1 MIESD
6 FFRTQQGRDYFSNQ
20 IKQIRDC
27 VVLTCNHEVMWTVLT
42 SHNCKSQPLLCRFET
57 ASSESRFADPCAYLF
72 SAFVDDF
79 SYDLGKNLLPHRNVI
94 AAMQKEICN
103 FAVVQK
109 DGRGID
115 MAVTKAVAAMR
126 RYKVAPNTLIMPSEM
141 QLYVTMVP
149 EERTYYNIAGPAGPA
164 TFEAGPEAMRNGTF
178 KGLSIF
184 TADSFD
190 NGDDSEPTQ
199 LLRRSTQVGEFY
211 RMRAPNSWNM
221 SQGCPTDYMDI
232 LVYDEKVDRLERII
246 FAEAL
251 KYALVKRNTE
261 TKGEPGW
268 GAFEGCDGTDG
279 AYRDAYGGVGMPTGT
294 KDPLSLG
301 KGFVSTGSNWQKM
314 LASMASTDVMEARFK
329 IVNPLKEDGSP
340 WTNFE
345 AFKKH
350 VKEETFGTDKFDYSW
365 NCFQLVNTC
374 VRMGIWLPI
383 QIVIARPFIEHVMYS
398 AVIAVAGADTGVTLY
413 GHADMQISANTS
425 VKTIEGHY
433 TAHFKSVVIKPENI
447 FVMRDI
453 MSVQYTAGS
462 DTRFFGMRNINGT
475 LTEETVTAQEI
486 KVQVRNRLMFNQEF
500 ADAYESMFAFLTPYN
515 SNEQYMQDNAF
526 SLVGGSGLPWDIGT
540 GQQLASNGSGADN
553 RLDCNFPGG
562 LNMFLKYNKLLGIGG
577 IHTGED
583 QNQRQSQEFIRL
595 GAYNNSVCLLGP
607 HRVLSPHN
615 GEGSFELVPGQGHW
629 GPDAVPGDAR
639 WRRGE
644 SVSMKDAR
652 DALMGVDVITNKKY
666 T

>member
-1 MIESD
+1 
-6 FFRTQQGRDYFSNQ
+6 
-20 IKQIRDC
+20 
-27 VVLTCNHEVMWTVLT
+27 V
-42 SHNCKSQPLLCRFET
+42 QP
-57 ASSESRFADPCAYLF
+57 S
-72 SAFVDDF
+72 DDF
-79 SYDLGKNLLPHRNVI
+79 NYDLGKNLLPHRNVI
-94 AAMQKEICN
+94 AAMQKEITN

-115 MAVTKAVAAMR
+115 LAVTKAIASMR
-126 RYKVAPNTLIMPSEM
+126 RYKVTPNTMIMPPEM

-149 EERTYYNIAGPAGPA
+149 EERTYYNIAGPGGPA
-164 TFEAGPEAMRNGTF
+164 TFDGGPDAMRNGTF
-178 KGLSIF
+178 KGLSIY

-199 LLRRSTQVGEFY
+199 LLRRNTQVGEFY

-221 SQGCPTDYMDI
+221 SQGCPPNYMDI
-232 LVYDEKVDRLERII
+232 LIYDEKVDRLERIT
-246 FAEAL
+246 FEEAL
-251 KYALVKRNTE
+251 KYALPQRNTE
-261 TKGEPGW
+261 TGAGAGW
-268 GAFEGCDGTDG
+268 GPFDGCDGTAAEPGDF
-279 AYRDAYGGVGMPTGT
+279 YGGSTMAAGT

-301 KGFVSTGSNWQKM
+301 AMWTTGDSNWQKM
-314 LASMASTDVMEARFK
+314 LASIAS
-329 IVNPLKEDGSP
+329 I
-340 WTNFE
+340 
-345 AFKKH
+345 
-350 VKEETFGTDKFDYSW
+350 KEETIKAINGKTADGSDMANNTAIKTACEAMFGSAIKADSDPATRRASFNYSW
-365 NCFQLVNTC
+365 KHFEFVNTC
-374 VRMGIWLPI
+374 VKLGVWLPI

-398 AVIAVAGADTGVTLY
+398 AVIAVAGAETGVTLY

-433 TAHFKSVVIKPENI
+433 TCHFKSVVVKPENI

-453 MSVQYTAGS
+453 MSVQYIAGS
-462 DTRFFGMRNINGT
+462 DTRFFGTRT
-475 LTEETVTAQEI
+475 LEGGKTGDTVTAQQI
-486 KVQVRNRLMFNQEF
+486 KAQMRNRLMFNQEF
-500 ADAYESMFAFLTPYN
+500 ADAYESMLSFLTPYN

-540 GQQLASNGSGADN
+540 GEQLARNNGGNDT

-562 LNMFLKYNKLLGIGG
+562 LNMYLRYNKLLSIGA

-595 GAYNNSVCLLGP
+595 GTYNNSVCLLGP

-615 GEGSFELVPGQGHW
+615 GDGAFDLVPGQGHW

-652 DALMGVDVITNKKY
+652 EALMGVDVITNKKY

>member
-1 MIESD
+1 VQYS
-6 FFRTQQGRDYFSNQ
+6 
-20 IKQIRDC
+20 
-27 VVLTCNHEVMWTVLT
+27 
-42 SHNCKSQPLLCRFET
+42 
-57 ASSESRFADPCAYLF
+57 
-72 SAFVDDF
+72 DDF

-94 AAMQKEICN
+94 AAMQKEITN

-115 MAVTKAVAAMR
+115 LAVTKAVAAMR
-126 RYKVAPNTLIMPSEM
+126 RYKVAPNTLIMPPEM

-164 TFEAGPEAMRNGTF
+164 TFEAGPEAMRNGSF

-199 LLRRSTQVGEFY
+199 LLRRNTQVGEFY

-221 SQGCPTDYMDI
+221 SKGCPPNYMDI
-232 LVYDEKVDRLERII
+232 LIYDEKVDRLERIT
-246 FAEAL
+246 FEEAL
-251 KYALVKRNTE
+251 KYALPQLGNEAKDAA
-261 TKGEPGW
+261 GW
-268 GAFEGCDGTDG
+268 GPFKECDGTDARTNG
-279 AYRDAYGGVGMPTGT
+279 YYQGDTMAAGT
-294 KDPLSLG
+294 KDPLSLAQ
-301 KGFVSTGSNWQKM
+301 KWPTDDSNWQKM
-314 LASMASTDVMEARFK
+314 LASIEGVKPETILAVSPKDVADAALDTKAKIKEACEGIFGK
-329 IVNPLKEDGSP
+329 TIQGGQQPL
-340 WTNFE
+340 
-345 AFKKH
+345 A
-350 VKEETFGTDKFDYSW
+350 KFNYSW
-365 NCFQLVNTC
+365 KHFQFVNTC
-374 VRMGIWLPI
+374 VKLGVWLPI
-383 QIVIARPFIEHVMYS
+383 QLVIARPFIEHVMYS

-433 TAHFKSVVIKPENI
+433 TAHFKSVVVKPENI

-453 MSVQYTAGS
+453 MSVAYVAGS
-462 DTRFFGMRNINGT
+462 DTRFFGTREMSGE
-475 LTEETVTAQEI
+475 LTQEFVTANQI
-486 KVQVRNRLMFNQEF
+486 KSQMRNRLMFNQEF
-500 ADAYESMFAFLTPYN
+500 ADAYESMLAFLTPYN
-515 SNEQYMQDNAF
+515 ANEQYMQDNAF

-540 GQQLASNGSGADN
+540 GQQLATNFGSVNDS

-562 LNMFLKYNKLLGIGG
+562 LNFYIRYNNILGIGG
-577 IHTGED
+577 VHTGED

-595 GAYNNSVCLLGP
+595 GAYNNSVCILGP
-607 HRVLSPHN
+607 HRAVSPHN
-615 GEGSFELVPGQGHW
+615 GEGAFDLVPGQGHW

-666 T
+666 S

>member
-1 MIESD
+1 M
-6 FFRTQQGRDYFSNQ
+6 Q
-20 IKQIRDC
+20 
-27 VVLTCNHEVMWTVLT
+27 
-42 SHNCKSQPLLCRFET
+42 
-57 ASSESRFADPCAYLF
+57 SS
-72 SAFVDDF
+72 DDF

-94 AAMQKEICN
+94 AAMQKEITN

-115 MAVTKAVAAMR
+115 LAVTKAIASMR
-126 RYKVAPNTLIMPSEM
+126 RYKVTPNTMIMPPEM

-149 EERTYYNIAGPAGPA
+149 EERTYYNIAGPGGPA
-164 TFEAGPEAMRNGTF
+164 TFEGGPDAMRNSTY
-178 KGLSIF
+178 KGLSIY

-199 LLRRSTQVGEFY
+199 LLRRNTQVGEFY

-221 SQGCPTDYMDI
+221 SEGCPPDYMDI
-232 LVYDEKVDRLERII
+232 LIYDEKVDRLERIT
-246 FAEAL
+246 FEEAL
-251 KYALVKRNTE
+251 KYALAARGNEANDAT
-261 TKGEPGW
+261 GF
-268 GAFEGCDGTDG
+268 GAFEGCDGTSDPNDSTTYIGYG
-279 AYRDAYGGVGMPTGT
+279 ASAIAAGT

-301 KGFVSTGSNWQKM
+301 ANWPADDSNTQKTKASLAAEELLKSRFAIVKPKMANGQPAASFAEFKTQVSAVFIERTG
-314 LASMASTDVMEARFK
+314 T
-329 IVNPLKEDGSP
+329 
-340 WTNFE
+340 
-345 AFKKH
+345 
-350 VKEETFGTDKFDYSW
+350 KFNYSW
-365 NCFQLVNTC
+365 DHFQFLLGC
-374 VRMGIWLPI
+374 VKMGIWLPI

-398 AVIAVAGADTGVTLY
+398 AIVAVSGAETGVTLY

-433 TAHFKSVVIKPENI
+433 TCHFKSVVVKPENI

-453 MSVQYTAGS
+453 MSVQYIAGS
-462 DTRFFGMRNINGT
+462 DTRFFGTRT
-475 LTEETVTAQEI
+475 LEGAKTGDKVTAQ
-486 KVQVRNRLMFNQEF
+486 QVKAQMRNRLMFNQEF
-500 ADAYESMFAFLTPYN
+500 ADAYESMLSFLTPYN

-540 GQQLASNGSGADN
+540 GEQLARNNAGNDT

-562 LNMFLKYNKLLGIGG
+562 LNMYLRYNKLLSIGA

-595 GAYNNSVCLLGP
+595 GTYNNSVCLLGP

-615 GEGSFELVPGQGHW
+615 GAAAFDLVPGQGHW

-652 DALMGVDVITNKKY
+652 EALMGVDVITNKKY